1 MNGTSDEEDDGISH
15 DIDYSRPNTILPLY
29 NSNKR
34 TDIFKE
40 RVTLNEQD
48 LSASGICIKR
58 TRKYV
63 NNTEGANNLELCW
76 DLKQFRILIP
86 RVYFF
91 TVEEC
96 IMP

>member
-63 NNTEGANNLELCW
+63 NNTEGANNLELNCVGTW
-76 DLKQFRILIP
+76 NNLEFWYLAYISLL
-86 RVYFF
+86 
-91 TVEEC
+91 
-96 IMP
+96 